1 LFGGEGLLNQ
11 YTTTDIANLAMSH
24 LMQGQSIQDV
34 TSEQSPQAN
43 AARVFLPIAIGSVLR
58 DFAWPFATA
67 YQNLALV
74 TTYPTNQGYYNQR
87 PAYLYAYRVPS
98 DCVTV
103 RRISSG
109 SRMDNL
115 YTRVPF
121 TLSSDASGPLILT
134 DMPNAQIEY
143 TQFQVGTS
151 LFTDDFVMA
160 LSFKLAWLC
169 AARVTGGDPFKLGPQ
184 METKYLEA
192 VSLARAN
199 ALNEVEFGESLDS
212 EFILVRESGGTSW

>member
-1 LFGGEGLLNQ
+1 MNQ

-43 AARVFLPIAIGSVLR
+43 AARVYLPISIGASLR

-121 TLSSDASGPLILT
+121 TLSSDAGGKLILT

-143 TQFQVGTS
+143 TQYPADTS
-151 LFTDDFVMA
+151 LFQDDFVLA
-160 LSFKLAWLC
+160 LSYKLAELS

-184 METKYLEA
+184 MAAKYNEA
-192 VSLARAN
+192 VSQARAN
-199 ALNEVEFGESLDS
+199 ALNEVEFGEPLDS
-212 EFILVRESGGTSW
+212 EFILVRDQGSTSW